1 MIVSLMF
8 VFSGNFL
15 IRNWTIALCR
25 SSAEVLLNRFHLIG
39 GSTEFSPLTRK

>member
-25 SSAEVLLNRFHLIG
+25 SSAKQVSFDWWQYRIF
-39 GSTEFSPLTRK
+39 STD